1 MKKMSDLSNTPYR
14 QGTLAVYR
22 SAWVVSAIFVMS
34 NAATPLYSHWQQVL
48 GFSSGTLTVIFA
60 SYIVGL
66 LLTLTIAG
74 QLSDHFGRKAM
85 LLPCVGI
92 AFIAAVLFDQAQS
105 VALLMLARLLTGIAV
120 GLVVSGGMANVVEHA
135 EPHRKPFAA
144 LMASVA
150 MVAGAGTGPLLAG
163 FIASRYPAP
172 VHPVFVIEVGLLLLA
187 LVAVLRQPN
196 RKAGHG
202 RFSLKLP
209 SVPRANV
216 GVLLAGIS
224 FFGPG
229 ITSTSFVL
237 SLGPKLIALLLGANS
252 PLIAGCMAFSMFVVA
267 VGVQLLARK
276 LGNRRV
282 FYASGISTMTA
293 MLCAGLALKLGS
305 AAWFLAAALLAG
317 AGQGLGQLGGL
328 RLIAE
333 HVGAGRRAEANALF
347 NIGGYV
353 PAGIIPVAA
362 GYLVDACGLQVGVL
376 ALAWLIAAMAG
387 VALYRMARSRLAIP
401 TVHF

>member
-1 MKKMSDLSNTPYR
+1 MSS
-14 QGTLAVYR
+14 TLDRRASLGIYR
-22 SAWVVSAIFVMS
+22 SAWVVSAIFILS
-34 NAATPLYSHWQQVL
+34 NAATPLYSYWQQAL

-66 LLTLTIAG
+66 LLTLAIAG
-74 QLSDHFGRKAM
+74 QLSDHFGRKAL
-85 LLPCVGI
+85 LLPCIGI
-92 AFIAAVLFDQAQS
+92 AIIAAMLFDQAHS

-120 GLVVSGGMANVVEHA
+120 GLVVTGGMANVVEHA
-135 EPHRKPFAA
+135 EPHRKAFAA

-163 FIASRYPAP
+163 FIASRYAAP
-172 VHPVFVIEVGLLLLA
+172 VHPVFVIEIGLLLLA

-196 RKAGHG
+196 RRPGQG
-202 RFSLKLP
+202 RFTLRLP
-209 SVPRANV
+209 SVPRANL
-216 GVLLAGIS
+216 GAVLTGIS

-229 ITSTSFVL
+229 ITATSFVL

-252 PLIAGCMAFSMFVVA
+252 PLVTGSMAFSMFVVA

-276 LGNRRV
+276 LHNRVV
-282 FYASGISTMTA
+282 FYASGVSTIAA

-305 AAWFLAAALLAG
+305 AACFLAAALLAG

-333 HVGAGRRAEANALF
+333 HVAAGRRAEANALF

-362 GYLVDACGLQVGVL
+362 GYLVDACGLQVGVV

-387 VALYRMARSRLAIP
+387 MALYRMARSR
-401 TVHF
+401 